1 MRFLPLINNFIKN
14 ANDNINITLKD
25 LKAIYDVVAKKDSID
40 MNSDYDKER
49 VVGSRYC
56 CKRFIGI
63 CTRHCTRYYY
73 YYDPYNVEGTNNHL
87 NLTYI
92 NFEEYMLKF
101 NEKYN
106 ELYPGFSN
114 NILSYNSLLSKLD
127 SEINNETK
135 KNEFNDKNIYLDNIT
150 EKINSIIEEKLGNNL
165 LTSSYNY
172 YKNKITN
179 NLPNELNNIIEQWK
193 NAYDE
198 IYNIINSNKDK
209 FKSSILEFYLLGKAY
224 QQTYTQ
230 NISYDYGESIVD
242 KLKND
247 FNYTNKYYYNIIISE
262 LNKTYSYI
270 LNNLPNNEKPFDEI
284 LNKRINEIK
293 NSYNNLLSL
302 LKNSKNEIIDKTK
315 QEITLQVNSKN
326 FFYIN
331 DIIKDHIKLP

>member
-1 MRFLPLINNFIKN
+1 
-14 ANDNINITLKD
+14 
-25 LKAIYDVVAKKDSID
+25 
-40 MNSDYDKER
+40 
-49 VVGSRYC
+49 
-56 CKRFIGI
+56 
-63 CTRHCTRYYY
+63 
-73 YYDPYNVEGTNNHL
+73 
-87 NLTYI
+87 
-92 NFEEYMLKF
+92 LKF
-101 NEKYN
+101 KEKYN
-106 ELYPGFSN
+106 DLYPGFSN
-114 NILSYNSLLSKLD
+114 NILLYNSLLSKLD
-127 SEINNETK
+127 AEINNETK

-165 LTSSYNY
+165 LTASYNY

-193 NAYDE
+193 NAFDE
-198 IYNIINSNKDK
+198 IYTDINSNKDK
-209 FKSSILEFYLLGKAY
+209 FKSSIFEFYSLGITY
-224 QQTYTQ
+224 QQTYIQ
-230 NISYDYGESIVD
+230 NISYEYGESIVD

-293 NSYNNLLSL
+293 TSHNNLLLL

-331 DIIKDHIKLP
+331 E